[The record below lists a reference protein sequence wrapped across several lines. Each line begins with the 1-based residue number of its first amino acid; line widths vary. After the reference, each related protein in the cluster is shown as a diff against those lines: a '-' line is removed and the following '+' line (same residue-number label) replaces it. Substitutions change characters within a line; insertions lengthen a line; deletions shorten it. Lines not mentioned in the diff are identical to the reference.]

1 MKLLI
6 TTQIQENYGA
16 HDWDGVGACPQ
27 YWKFKGGS
35 DYSYALGPVMRSTIV
50 LAEIVEH
57 FRAQIECN
65 NEGFREYII
74 GFDGS
79 WKNDSTSVVVVI
91 LPREENDVYR
101 VFRANS
107 GEKDFMLDDD
117 SWVVDKQAVAN
128 WVIDFFHANPG
139 CRELA
144 ADPTYWPE
152 FRIQCINLCEWR

>member
-74 GFDGS
+74 GFEVVADDYLTDFEKSQLEYDGS
-79 WKNDSTSVVVVI
+79 IT
-91 LPREENDVYR
+91 YR
-101 VFRANS
+101 T
-107 GEKDFMLDDD
+107 K
-117 SWVVDKQAVAN
+117 
-128 WVIDFFHANPG
+128 
-139 CRELA
+139 ELEMA
-144 ADPTYWPE
+144 
-152 FRIQCINLCEWR
+152 